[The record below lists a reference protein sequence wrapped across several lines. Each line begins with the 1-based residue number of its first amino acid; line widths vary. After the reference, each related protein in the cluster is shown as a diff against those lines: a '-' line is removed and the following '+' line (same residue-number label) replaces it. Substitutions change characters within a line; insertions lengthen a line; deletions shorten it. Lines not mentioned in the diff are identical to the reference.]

1 MNAFS
6 RQLYENLT
14 KVERDKVQEYILFLI
29 SQRPKSEEN
38 NKYKMLFFENIVL
51 LNKFIM
57 WYTKE
62 ELIWQ
67 RKNFTLYA
75 KEKQ

>member
-57 WYTKE
+57 
-62 ELIWQ
+62 
-67 RKNFTLYA
+67 
-75 KEKQ
+75 